1 MSGTDFY
8 PGLFIQIY
16 WLSLVLLLTD
26 RLSDWLTHNL
36 TDWLTAW
43 LTDCLTG
50 WLTSWLTGWLTDW
63 PIVWLTDWYKDK
75 LTDWQTDRLTD
86 RPTDWLTDWLAD
98 WLSDWL
104 IWTGRPTE
112 KTRSQTTCFINRLT
126 SRLISWQYRSSSR
139 NFERSNKNSQG
150 RVIPDP
156 PPPPR
161 LTFPFL

>member
-1 MSGTDFY
+1 MPGTDFY

-26 RLSDWLTHNL
+26 WLSDWLTHKL
-36 TDWLTAW
+36 TDWLTDW

-86 RPTDWLTDWLAD
+86 WLTDWRTDYQIGWSKLVD
-98 WLSDWL
+98 QQRKHDHRQRVLSTACMD
-104 IWTGRPTE
+104 RP
-112 KTRSQTTCFINRLT
+112 T
-126 SRLISWQYRSSSR
+126 SRLISWQYRSPSR
-139 NFERSNKNSQG
+139 SFERSNKNSQG

-156 PPPPR
+156 PPPR